1 MVDAGGPVGFLGGA
15 FDPVHIGHLRGA
27 MAVRDRL
34 GLDRVNLIPAAQ
46 SPLKDAA
53 SISGAHR
60 LAMLRLAVTTVP
72 GLAVDPLELDRPGP
86 SYTIDTL
93 ESLRLEYGAER
104 PLVWIVGS
112 DILATL
118 PRWSQ
123 WQRLLDFA
131 HLAVMDRPGAL
142 SPAAEVSSWMARHEA
157 DQTAL
162 LSRPA
167 GGVISVQQPLLD
179 IASSDIRAMISAGRD
194 PRFLL
199 PITVMEYIAQHGL
212 FGFDNR

>member
-1 MVDAGGPVGFLGGA
+1 
-15 FDPVHIGHLRGA
+15 
-27 MAVRDRL
+27 MAVRDC
-34 GLDRVNLIPAAQ
+34 LDLERVDLIPAAQ
-46 SPLKDAA
+46 SPLKDSA
-53 SISGAHR
+53 SLSASHR
-60 LAMLRLAVTTVP
+60 AEMLRLAVAAVP
-72 GLAVDPLELDRPGP
+72 GLEVDPLELDRPGP

-93 ESLRLEYGAER
+93 KSLRLEYGAER
-104 PLVWIVGS
+104 TLVWIVGS
-112 DILATL
+112 DVLATL

-131 HLAVMDRPGAL
+131 HLAVMDRPGTL
-142 SPAAEVSSWMARHEA
+142 PPAAEVSSWMAHHKV

-167 GGVISVQQPLLD
+167 GGVISLQQPLLD

-199 PITVMEYIAQHGL
+199 PDTVMEYIGQHGL
-212 FGFDNR
+212 FGFNNT

>member
-1 MVDAGGPVGFLGGA
+1 MTDAGGPVGFLGGA

-27 MAVRDRL
+27 MAVRDC
-34 GLDRVNLIPAAQ
+34 LDLERVALIPAAQ
-46 SPLKDAA
+46 SPLKDSA
-53 SISGAHR
+53 SLSASHR
-60 LAMLRLAVTTVP
+60 VAMLRLAVAAVP
-72 GLAVDPLELDRPGP
+72 GLEVDPLELDRSGP

-93 ESLRLEYGAER
+93 KSLRLEYGAER
-104 PLVWIVGS
+104 TLVWIVGS
-112 DILATL
+112 DVLATL

-131 HLAVMDRPGAL
+131 HLAVMDRPGTL
-142 SPAAEVSSWMARHEA
+142 PPAADVSSWMAHHKV
-157 DQTAL
+157 DQAAL

-167 GGVISVQQPLLD
+167 GGVISLQQPLLD

-199 PITVMEYIAQHGL
+199 PDTVMEYIGQHGL
-212 FGFDNR
+212 FGFNNT

>member
-27 MAVRDRL
+27 MMVRDRL
-34 GLDRVNLIPAAQ
+34 GLERGNLIPAAQ

-53 SISGAHR
+53 SISAAHR
-60 LAMLRLAVTTVP
+60 LAMLHLAVATVP
-72 GLAVDPLELDRPGP
+72 GLEVDPLELDRPGP

-93 ESLRLEYGAER
+93 ESLRLKYGAQR

-131 HLAVMDRPGAL
+131 HLAVMDRPGAV

-157 DQTAL
+157 DHTAL
-162 LSRPA
+162 LTRPA

>member
-1 MVDAGGPVGFLGGA
+1 MTDAGGPVGFLGGA

-27 MAVRDRL
+27 MAVRDC
-34 GLDRVNLIPAAQ
+34 LDLERVDLIPAAQ
-46 SPLKDAA
+46 SPLKDSA
-53 SISGAHR
+53 SLSASHR
-60 LAMLRLAVTTVP
+60 AEMLRLAVAAVP
-72 GLAVDPLELDRPGP
+72 GLEVDPLELDRPGP

-93 ESLRLEYGAER
+93 KSLRLEYGAER
-104 PLVWIVGS
+104 TLVWIVGS
-112 DILATL
+112 DVLATL

-131 HLAVMDRPGAL
+131 HLAVMDRPGTL
-142 SPAAEVSSWMARHEA
+142 PPAAEVSSWMAHHKV

-167 GGVISVQQPLLD
+167 GGVISLHQPLLD

-199 PITVMEYIAQHGL
+199 PDTVMEYIGQHGL
-212 FGFDNR
+212 FGFNNT